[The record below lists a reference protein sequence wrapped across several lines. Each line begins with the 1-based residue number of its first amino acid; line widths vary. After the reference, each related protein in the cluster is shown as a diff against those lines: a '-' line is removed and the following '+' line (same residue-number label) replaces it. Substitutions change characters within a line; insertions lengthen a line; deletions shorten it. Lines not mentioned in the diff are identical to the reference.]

1 MKPIF
6 HEKISQA
13 IYGCKSWDEFSRRLA
28 CAGIDV
34 KFHDDRNTGEHI
46 GVKFSDGDITMN
58 GSKIDRAFTYRLLNN
73 LFELNRKQG
82 RINRLQPQPSQKLQ
96 CNTPCRNHLLSSKMW
111 QRQLS
116 EQWATCSKSDP
127 ATILRRQSLSGA

>member
-13 IYGCKSWDEFSRRLA
+13 IYGCKSWDEFLRRLA

-58 GSKIDRAFTYRLLNN
+58 GSKIDRAFTYCRLNN

-82 RINRLQPQPSQKLQ
+82 GKTGADWDSAPEQTGTLLMLQS
-96 CNTPCRNHLLSSKMW
+96 
-111 QRQLS
+111 
-116 EQWATCSKSDP
+116 
-127 ATILRRQSLSGA
+127 